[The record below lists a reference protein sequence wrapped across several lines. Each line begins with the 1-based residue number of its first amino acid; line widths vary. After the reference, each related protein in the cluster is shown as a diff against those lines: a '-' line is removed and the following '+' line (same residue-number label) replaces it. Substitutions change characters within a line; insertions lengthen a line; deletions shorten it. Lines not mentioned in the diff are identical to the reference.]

1 MIKEEYECIE
11 MEIIQL
17 QNQDIIQTSQQSYE
31 EDELVI
37 KHLLDHNQNRS

>member
-31 EDELVI
+31 ENELPLV
-37 KHLLDHNQNRS
+37 KLE